1 MKVSEK
7 EIRKEAREH
16 PELVRK
22 YGIEIAVQMA
32 RDHAKRKTTSK
43 EGKRIYMRDYMRVKR
58 QQPLRFPSVSAAIGL
73 KGGKQRG
80 NLLSFMTEGK
90 KRGR

>member
-22 YGIEIAVQMA
+22 YGIEIAVQIA

-43 EGKRIYMRDYMRVKR
+43 EGKRLYMRDYMRDKR
-58 QQPLRFPSVSAAIGL
+58 KPLRIPSTSAALGF
-73 KGGKQRG
+73 KGGKQKG
-80 NLLSFMTEGK
+80 TLLSYITGRKGK
-90 KRGR
+90 